1 MIDKATKTE
10 TVSFRIDGELLKKL
24 DIICN
29 TENKKVSSSNA
40 SSSVSASINNSLSSS
55 RAGEEEIIYNTVDE
69 QPQFPGGETACM
81 KWLAENV
88 QYPTICME
96 QGIQGRVIATFVVN
110 KDGSIVDIE
119 IVRSPDSNLSKE
131 TERVLKMMPPWK
143 PGRKDGKPV
152 RVKYSLPVTFRLS

>member
-1 MIDKATKTE
+1 
-10 TVSFRIDGELLKKL
+10 
-24 DIICN
+24 
-29 TENKKVSSSNA
+29 
-40 SSSVSASINNSLSSS
+40 
-55 RAGEEEIIYNTVDE
+55 
-69 QPQFPGGETACM
+69 M